1 MKNSSSASE
10 ATLKQQCTLTT
21 HYFSVLMF
29 AILYTGGVAFFIYGH
44 NWLTLLLW
52 LGLLPAARWVG
63 VRLSPLTSKWRGQGS
78 VADKRPSS
86 VSKAQVEV
94 AFYSHNGCPFCPI
107 VKRRLE
113 ALQREMDFTLTK
125 IDLSFKPQLAMGKG
139 IRSVPV
145 VEVGKERLIG
155 NATTE
160 QLAQLIAGAAYI
172 GRANGWGLA
181 RHEEPAARSPRR
193 A

>member
-10 ATLKQQCTLTT
+10 AIMKQQCTLPNL
-21 HYFSVLMF
+21 YFGVLMF
-29 AILYTGGVAFFIYGH
+29 AILYAGGAVFFAFRG
-44 NWLTLLLW
+44 NWPVLLLW
-52 LGLLPAARWVG
+52 LVLLPCARWAG
-63 VRLSPLTSKWRGQGS
+63 LRLSPFTLKWRGQGS
-78 VADKRPSS
+78 VDDKLPSS
-86 VSKAQVEV
+86 VNKAHVEV
-94 AFYSHNGCPFCPI
+94 AFYSCNGCPFCPI

-125 IDLSFKPQLAMGKG
+125 INLTLKPQVAASKG

-160 QLAQLIAGAAYI
+160 RLARLIAGAQTLGPSDAV
-172 GRANGWGLA
+172 
-181 RHEEPAARSPRR
+181 
-193 A
+193 

>member
-10 ATLKQQCTLTT
+10 ATMKQQCRLTNL
-21 HYFSVLMF
+21 YFAVAVF
-29 AILYTGGVAFFIYGH
+29 AIIYGAGVVFFAFRG
-44 NWLTLLLW
+44 NWPALLLW
-52 LGLLPAARWVG
+52 LVLLPCARWVG
-63 VRLSPLTSKWRGQGS
+63 LRLSPLTSKWRGQGS
-78 VADKRPSS
+78 VDDKLPSS
-86 VSKAQVEV
+86 VIKVHVEV

-107 VKRRLE
+107 VRRRLE

-125 IDLSFKPQLAMGKG
+125 IDLTFKPQIAASKG

-160 QLAQLIAGAAYI
+160 QLAQLIAGAQQ
-172 GRANGWGLA
+172 LA
-181 RHEEPAARSPRR
+181 V
-193 A
+193 